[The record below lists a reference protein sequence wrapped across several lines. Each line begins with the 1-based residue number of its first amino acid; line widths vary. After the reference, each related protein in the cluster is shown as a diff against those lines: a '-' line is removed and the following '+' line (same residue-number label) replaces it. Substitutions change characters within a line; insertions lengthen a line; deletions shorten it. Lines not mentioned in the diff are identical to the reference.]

1 MKSLSVAESLVL
13 MKTMVLS
20 VSVSKEIVNRDKKQ
34 NVIFFLLQT
43 DFQWFQLI
51 LVEKTFSWCKSLP
64 PGKAFKE
71 AIQNWLAISVEPGH
85 LLPWVAIS

>member
-1 MKSLSVAESLVL
+1 MKEMKSLSVAESLVL

-51 LVEKTFSWCKSLP
+51 LVEKTFS
-64 PGKAFKE
+64 
-71 AIQNWLAISVEPGH
+71 
-85 LLPWVAIS
+85 

>member
-1 MKSLSVAESLVL
+1 MKEMKSLSVAESLVL

-43 DFQWFQLI
+43 DFQWFQSI
-51 LVEKTFSWCKSLP
+51 LVEKTFS
-64 PGKAFKE
+64 
-71 AIQNWLAISVEPGH
+71 
-85 LLPWVAIS
+85 